1 MKATS
6 GPSSMAPSPM
16 GDFVHTP
23 LKRGDGSVVLVN
35 RGWVPRSKGLREFV
49 HGAVLVVCGKRHVLF
64 RVTT

>member
-35 RGWVPRSKGLREFV
+35 RGWVPRSKGTSEYRS
-49 HGAVLVVCGKRHVLF
+49 
-64 RVTT
+64 

>member
-35 RGWVPRSKGLREFV
+35 RGWVPRSQGPRESHISRTV
-49 HGAVLVVCGKRHVLF
+49 CVVFSR
-64 RVTT
+64 RDPM

>member
-1 MKATS
+1 EGRRLRVTGVFDHGKEVLVGPRGAPPGMKATS

-35 RGWVPRSKGLREFV
+35 RGWVPR
-49 HGAVLVVCGKRHVLF
+49 
-64 RVTT
+64 